1 VIGSATAI
9 STDKTLAIYDVKAEN
24 RDVTIKTLNFTMTN
38 ADDIISAVK
47 LYDGATLVASIAG
60 EDSDSDANA
69 TFENLNILVAKD
81 TTKTLTLKV
90 DLKTLS
96 AEGKTI
102 KAVMTGSA
110 TNVSAYDS
118 SDVVLGAT
126 ACNSGQ
132 CVTGTATGKTLTV
145 YTKAPTFTL
154 NSTNIVKTTQ
164 AGSNDIADAT
174 IVVNVTA
181 NGGDIYFKKTA
192 DGGDSTEAFVVN
204 KAGGAIAEAN
214 YTYTTNAD
222 AYDAT
227 YFVVKN
233 GETKQFTI
241 TGRISGGNIFEQ
253 MSLTT
258 AR

>member
-1 VIGSATAI
+1 
-9 STDKTLAIYDVKAEN
+9 
-24 RDVTIKTLNFTMTN
+24 MTN
-38 ADDIISAVK
+38 ADDIISALK
-47 LYDGATLVASIAG
+47 LYDGSTLLASIAG

-69 TFENLNILVAKD
+69 TFENLSILVAKD
-81 TTKTLTLKV
+81 TTKTLTLKA
-90 DLKTLS
+90 DLKPLS

-102 KAVMTGSA
+102 AAVMTGSA

-132 CVTGTATGKTLTV
+132 CVTGTATGKTLTA
-145 YTKAPTFTL
+145 YTKAPSFAFGSQQIL
-154 NSTNIVKTTQ
+154 KTTQ
-164 AGSNDIADAT
+164 AGANDIADAT

-181 NGGDIYFKKTA
+181 NGGDIYFRKTA
-192 DGGDSTEAFVVN
+192 DAGNSTEAFVVN

-214 YTYTTNAD
+214 YTYTTNAE
-222 AYDAT
+222 AYDANF
-227 YFVVKN
+227 FVVRH